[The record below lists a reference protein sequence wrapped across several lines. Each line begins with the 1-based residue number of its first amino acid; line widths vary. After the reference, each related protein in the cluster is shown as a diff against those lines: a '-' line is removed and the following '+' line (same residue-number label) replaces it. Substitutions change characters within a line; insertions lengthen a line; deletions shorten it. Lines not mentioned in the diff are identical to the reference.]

1 MRIETERLIIRY
13 FNEGDGTDLYDYLSS
28 KEVVRYEPYDV
39 FTREEALAEAGK
51 RACNH
56 DFFAVQLKNGK
67 MIGNLYFSKGE
78 YGTWEE
84 RGLF

>member
-13 FNEGDGTDLYDYLSS
+13 FNEDSS